1 MPNLKKMR
9 QTSGV
14 PMPHNGEMVKK
25 VMKAQRLT
33 LSQMARLM
41 DVTPSGIREYLA
53 QPTLHAALLWKLGQV
68 LQHNFMY
75 QLSAA
80 FPIQTP
86 TPLEQELQQQL
97 AAKEAEIATL
107 QKILDFVRPGAGR

>member
-9 QTSGV
+9 QTTGE
-14 PMPHNGEMVKK
+14 PMPHNGEMIKQ
-25 VMKAQRLT
+25 VMKQRRLT

-68 LQHNFMY
+68 LEHNFLA

-80 FPIQTP
+80 FHIQVP
-86 TPLEQELQQQL
+86 TALELELQQQL
-97 AAKEAEIATL
+97 VAKQAEMETL
-107 QKILDFVRPGAGR
+107 QKILDFVRPGVGR